1 MRTEFFPYEV
11 IQTIIQKQWGRTGK
25 ATRLFRLKLGL
36 DQKGIHF
43 CKKRIIQITAIK
55 FKNLFEKEYH
65 LVLICMFS
73 HVHNFFITF
82 MYCRY
87 GNQKQQ
93 LSEVTVKSTKGGGGM
108 SEWGEAKKIQG
119 ESTMDDVMNT
129 LASTYVRDFSTDTP
143 LLSCT

>member
-93 LSEVTVKSTKGGGGM
+93 LSEVTVKSTKYFLWSCQFYWNEWGHKCIWEGGGG
-108 SEWGEAKKIQG
+108 AKSDNDKEGQ
-119 ESTMDDVMNT
+119 
-129 LASTYVRDFSTDTP
+129 
-143 LLSCT
+143 